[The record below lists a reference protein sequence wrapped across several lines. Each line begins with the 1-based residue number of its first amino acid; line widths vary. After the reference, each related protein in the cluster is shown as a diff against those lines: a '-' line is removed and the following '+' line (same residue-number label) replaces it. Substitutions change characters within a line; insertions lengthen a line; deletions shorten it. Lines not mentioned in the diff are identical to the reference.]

1 MNDVLIHYGV
11 KGMKWGVRK
20 EYEGTGGG
28 GGGGWGPSTIAG
40 GGGPSPLAASMAGNP
55 KKKKAVGKNAVEK
68 MGIDTAASP
77 ELARKLITGETEA
90 RKKEDAMWKE
100 RDKEVSN
107 VKTPEN
113 WFGPDG
119 RLSEE
124 GRKAMDIIGEIDER
138 YSKREMELWDEH
150 KREINDMQQKV
161 FLNKEIEP
169 EVRAARETLNKID
182 TLRDNMIGPNSQAY
196 KDAFA
201 KYKEAHKDSYD
212 AEDIA
217 YGFDHYEWQSG
228 HKDYDAAYK
237 SMKRESKNLDR
248 DYQNQ
253 VVSIG
258 KKILDKQYD
267 KLADTAMYEV
277 DYYISS
283 IYDEQKK

>member
-1 MNDVLIHYGV
+1 MKDVLIHYGV

-20 EYEGTGGG
+20 QYEGTGGG
-28 GGGGWGPSTIAG
+28 GGGGWGPSIAT

-55 KKKKAVGKNAVEK
+55 KKKKTVGKNAAKK

-77 ELARKLITGETEA
+77 ELARKLITRDTDA
-90 RKKEDAMWKE
+90 RKKEDEMWKA
-100 RDKEVSN
+100 RDEEVSK
-107 VKTPEN
+107 VKTPKN

-124 GRKAMDIIGEIDER
+124 GRKAMDIISEIDDR
-138 YSKREMELWDEH
+138 YSKKQLELWDEH
-150 KREINDMQQKV
+150 QREMNDLQQKV

-169 EVRAARETLNKID
+169 DIRAARETLNQID
-182 TLRDNMIGPNSQAY
+182 GLRDSMLGPNSQAY
-196 KDAFA
+196 KEAFA
-201 KYKEAHKDSYD
+201 KYKNEHKDLD
-212 AEDIA
+212 DVE

-228 HKDYDAAYK
+228 NKDYDAAYK
-237 SMKRESKNLDR
+237 EMKREAKNLDR

-267 KLADTAMYEV
+267 KYADTAMYEV
-277 DYYISS
+277 DNYIAF